1 MKNETEAICEHCHA
15 TGEPKE
21 IFDNGWWW
29 NPHHWKA
36 EWHHASKGL
45 NSYIRSAPR
54 ICPECSTSWSKDC
67 TGWSYHEDFPIM
79 GCVDFIC
86 PNCSDK
92 AEKESEEELIGESPA
107 GDSRIE
113 RRQPSA

>member
-36 EWHHASKGL
+36 KIVLDGVTMK
-45 NSYIRSAPR
+45 I
-54 ICPECSTSWSKDC
+54 
-67 TGWSYHEDFPIM
+67 F
-79 GCVDFIC
+79 
-86 PNCSDK
+86 
-92 AEKESEEELIGESPA
+92 
-107 GDSRIE
+107 
-113 RRQPSA
+113 Q